1 MQRRY
6 KRKITPISANRD
18 ITEVVI
24 ENKISITACRKVLKD
39 KAKQYTDEQIGQI
52 RDFFYKLAAIAYEEY
67 EQRKSTIII
76 PLTKNET
83 TENEESYYLRAS

>member
-6 KRKITPISANRD
+6 KKKIIPISAKMD
-18 ITEVVI
+18 TTEVVI

-52 RDFFYKLAAIAYEEY
+52 RDFFTNWQLSPM
-67 EQRKSTIII
+67 KSMN
-76 PLTKNET
+76 K
-83 TENEESYYLRAS
+83 ENQQLSSR